1 MTENFHQQC
10 QFNLVF
16 ETFMVHNIVDQ
27 SCISN
32 NLYQLVRLLKTISV
46 TVKNGKQIYH
56 VRKNIK

>member
-1 MTENFHQQC
+1 
-10 QFNLVF
+10 
-16 ETFMVHNIVDQ
+16 VHNIVDQ

-46 TVKNGKQIYH
+46 TVKNGKQIYR